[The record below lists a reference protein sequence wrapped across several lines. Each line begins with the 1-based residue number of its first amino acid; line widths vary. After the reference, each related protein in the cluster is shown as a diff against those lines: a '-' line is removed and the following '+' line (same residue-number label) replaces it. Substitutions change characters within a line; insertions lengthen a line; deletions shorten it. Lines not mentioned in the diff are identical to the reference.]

1 VPAPVE
7 PMTAVPAPVEP
18 IPAEPLPVEPLP
30 VEPLPPSASIVGG
43 LRRSFLTIQAT
54 LAILLLVGLG
64 SLGGVLESYHPKI
77 QQLSLA
83 ADGVRD
89 AHAGLLD
96 QETGLR
102 GFLLTQKTE
111 FLKPYYKGQGEVSVG
126 NATLLDAGSDRKLVD
141 EILNVRVAE
150 QAWITGWADRANH
163 PPVPGDGSPAAL
175 VAFLLQGKALFDHY
189 RVEYAVLADEID
201 NRRAAAIS
209 DERTA
214 LIAALGI
221 EALVAAVAF
230 SVTIRQRRRLASLL
244 VQPVQDLLDVMRR
257 IGAGDLTARARS
269 GGAAEVSEVAEIAGG
284 LSHMAGQLA
293 ESRDALLA
301 REAEVAD
308 QAAKLSLILEL
319 TKEIGGSLSLRYV
332 LDSVAQA
339 VQRVSGAPVVRLW
352 LAEEDG
358 LRLAKDSAST
368 LHVPPDLRPADHVT
382 ESAAY
387 GQTVRPDGSDS
398 GALAV
403 PMVFGGRV
411 VGVIDL
417 PASDTT
423 SDDEATVLVTETLA
437 THAASA
443 IDAARLHLATE
454 TLSRTDALT
463 RLPNRRQLDTDLAT
477 ECHRSQ
483 RYGRPL
489 AFIML
494 DVDHFKDFN
503 DSHGHQRGDEVL
515 AQLGQL
521 LAESVRTS
529 DSAYRYGGEEFAI
542 LIREANV
549 DAAQELAERIRQ
561 RIVRRFASYAE
572 VTASF
577 GVTGSDQV
585 DIVPEA
591 LIRGADS
598 ALFAAKNAGR
608 NRVVL
613 YDPHSMLLVGAR
625 GPVQSADADAD
636 AGGPGPSADE
646 AVPPAD
652 AVDPDDV
659 DAAIRSAATA
669 S

>member
-1 VPAPVE
+1 
-7 PMTAVPAPVEP
+7 
-18 IPAEPLPVEPLP
+18 
-30 VEPLPPSASIVGG
+30 
-43 LRRSFLTIQAT
+43 
-54 LAILLLVGLG
+54 LVGLG

-102 GFLLTQKTE
+102 GYLLTQKTE
-111 FLKPYYKGQGEVSVG
+111 FLRPYYKGQGEVSVG

-189 RVEYAVLADEID
+189 RVEYAVLADQID

-257 IGAGDLTARARS
+257 IGAGDLTARART
-269 GGAAEVSEVAEIAGG
+269 GGAAEVAEIAGG

-319 TKEIGGSLSLRYV
+319 TREIGGSLSLRYV

-339 VQRVSGAPVVRLW
+339 VQRVSGVAVVRLW

-358 LRLAKDSAST
+358 LHLAKDSASALT
-368 LHVPPDLRPADHVT
+368 EPPDLRPADHVT

-443 IDAARLHLATE
+443 IDAARLHSATE

-463 RLPNRRQLDTDLAT
+463 RLPNRRQLDADLAT

-494 DVDHFKDFN
+494 DVDHFKGFN

-549 DAAQELAERIRQ
+549 DAALELAERIRQ

-585 DIVPEA
+585 DVVPEA
-591 LIRGADS
+591 LIRAADS

-613 YDPHSMLLVGAR
+613 YDPHSMLLVGAS
-625 GPVQSADADAD
+625 GPGQPAASADAAVPSADAAVPVDPDAD
-636 AGGPGPSADE
+636 A
-646 AVPPAD
+646 V
-652 AVDPDDV
+652 
-659 DAAIRSAATA
+659 AIRSAATA